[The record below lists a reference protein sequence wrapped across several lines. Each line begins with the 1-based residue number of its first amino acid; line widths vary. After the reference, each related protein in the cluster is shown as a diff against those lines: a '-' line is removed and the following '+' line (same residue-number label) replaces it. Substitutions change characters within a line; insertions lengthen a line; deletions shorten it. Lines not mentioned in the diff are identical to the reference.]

1 MRNGRIIEIFIS
13 VLRAAVAIG
22 AFCWLSRLLLGQVL

>member
-1 MRNGRIIEIFIS
+1 MRNGRIIENLIS

-22 AFCWLSRLLLGQVL
+22 AFSWLSGLLLGQAL

>member
-1 MRNGRIIEIFIS
+1 MGNGRIIEVPIS

-22 AFCWLSRLLLGQVL
+22 AFCWLSGLLLGQVL